1 MKLGEIY
8 NLFVKRGIDADLRG
22 RKEIEKRL
30 KKTKEAYNKL
40 DKKKKEEFD
49 TEKMTNPFA
58 DTRILYGDSKKEVKT
73 ILAGIDMET
82 PEILLADRLN
92 EKGKKIDLVLAHHP
106 EGRPYADLAE
116 VMNINVDVLN
126 RYGVPVNIAEG
137 VSEARIGEVSR
148 GVAPV
153 NHNRPVDAAKILDIP
168 FLCVHTPSDNM
179 VFSFLEKLMAEKK
192 PETVGEVID
201 VLKEVPEYKEA
212 VKVGAGPRIFAGN
225 SSKKAGKIAATGITG
240 GMSIGPDAYE
250 KMAQAGIGTVIE
262 MHASEKDKKEA
273 EKNHINIVVAGH
285 ISSDSIGM
293 NLLLDEIEKKGV
305 KVIPVSGLIR
315 VKRFK

>member
-8 NLFVKRGIDADLRG
+8 DLFVKKGIDADPRG

-30 KKTKEAYNKL
+30 KKAKEAYNKL
-40 DKKKKEEFD
+40 DKKRKEEFD
-49 TEKMTNPFA
+49 TEKMINPFA

-92 EKGKKIDLVLAHHP
+92 EKGEHIDLVLAHHP
-106 EGRPYADLAE
+106 EGKPYAEFSE
-116 VMNINVDVLN
+116 VMSINADVLN
-126 RYGVPVNIAEG
+126 RYGVPINIAEG
-137 VSEARIGEVSR
+137 VLEARIGEVSR
-148 GVAPV
+148 GVAPA
-153 NHNRPVDAAKILDIP
+153 NHNRPVDAARILDIP
-168 FLCVHTPSDNM
+168 FLCVHTPGDNM
-179 VFSFLEKLMAEKK
+179 VFSFLEKLIAEKK
-192 PETVGEVID
+192 PETVGEIID

-212 VKVGAGPRIFAGN
+212 VNVGAGPRIVAGSPN
-225 SSKKAGKIAATGITG
+225 KKTGKVAATGITG
-240 GMSIGPDAYE
+240 GTSIGPDAYE

-273 EKNHINIVVAGH
+273 EKNHINLIVAGH

-305 KVIPVSGLIR
+305 KVIPASGLIR
-315 VKRFK
+315 VKRY